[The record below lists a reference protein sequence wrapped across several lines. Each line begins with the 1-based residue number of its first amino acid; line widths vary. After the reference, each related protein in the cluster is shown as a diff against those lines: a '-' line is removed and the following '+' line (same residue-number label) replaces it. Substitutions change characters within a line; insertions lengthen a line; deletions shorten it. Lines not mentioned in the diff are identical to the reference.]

1 MSYHKVSH
9 SVSLGTN
16 HFQANQNAFNKSNM
30 QTRRPNNSSMVHM
43 VNNKTKL
50 ISSNNNNS

>member
-50 ISSNNNNS
+50 VSSNNNNS